1 MKDES
6 KELLND
12 NILINMS
19 KDSYVK
25 KEDLI
30 NMLEK
35 LNFTEI
41 KDFRVTCITGYKIK
55 TNDENEKYVQPI
67 GYEISID

>member
-6 KELLND
+6 KELL
-12 NILINMS
+12 

-25 KEDLI
+25 KEDFI
-30 NMLEK
+30 KMIED

-41 KDFRVTCITGYKIK
+41 KKFHM
-55 TNDENEKYVQPI
+55 
-67 GYEISID
+67 